1 MSAQSAA
8 APSALA
14 NSKAFQIAASITLA
28 ALVSFLVTS
37 SYVYYHFLVG
47 SFFAYGLAAILIVQI
62 RARVPVLDF
71 VGVVALAAAFFCFD
85 GFVLHYVV
93 TVRAIYS
100 FVGLASLLLLGLRT
114 IWTRGN
120 RELLIYCFV
129 PALLLTAGMGFD
141 GFFLEHSAG
150 LHSKTFDLYLYSADC
165 SFGIQGSFLVGQLF
179 YNANWLLHLSVAIY
193 EACMVPLVLVY
204 AVMLADRHRALN
216 AFVAFLIAG
225 PLGVIFFLLVPGAGP
240 IYAFGHFPAVP
251 LPTADVA
258 RLALE
263 PILVNAPRNAIPS
276 LHLTWALLAFWNTRR
291 GPVWLRA
298 LTLFLLADTALA
310 TLGTGQHYL
319 VDLVAAVPFAL
330 MVQALA
336 SNAFR
341 VGRTTWI
348 VPLAAGL
355 SLTLLWLGVIRYGVN
370 FLWSSPAIPWLLTI
384 VTLGGTAF
392 FYIRL
397 RLAEDISPPSD
408 RIVQP
413 RS

>member
-1 MSAQSAA
+1 MSAQSATEH
-8 APSALA
+8 PGRA
-14 NSKAFQIAASITLA
+14 NSKAFEIAASVALT
-28 ALVSFLVTS
+28 ALVCFLVTS

-71 VGVVALAAAFFCFD
+71 VGVAALAAAFFCCN

-114 IWTRGN
+114 IWTRTD

-150 LHSKTFDLYLYSADC
+150 LHSKTLDLYLYSADC
-165 SFGIQGSFLVGQLF
+165 SFGIQSSFLVGQLF
-179 YNANWLLHLSVAIY
+179 YNSSWLLHLSVTIY

-204 AVMLADRHRALN
+204 AVMLSDRRRALN

-225 PLGVIFFLLVPGAGP
+225 PLGVIFFLIVPGAGP

-291 GPVWLRA
+291 GPAWLRILA
-298 LTLFLLADTALA
+298 LFLLADTALA

-319 VDLVAAVPFAL
+319 VDLIAAVPFAL

-336 SNAFR
+336 SNVFR
-341 VGRTTWI
+341 VDRAAWI
-348 VPLAAGL
+348 VPSAAGL
-355 SLTLLWLGVIRYGVN
+355 SLTLLWLGIIRYGVN
-370 FLWSSPAIPWLLTI
+370 FLWSSPSIPWLLTI
-384 VTLGGTAF
+384 VTLGSTGF
-392 FYIRL
+392 LYIRL
-397 RLAEDISPPSD
+397 RHAEDHSPASD
-408 RIVQP
+408 RVTLP
-413 RS
+413 R